1 MIIPATVSR
10 VVSSDEP
17 AAGEGAGDVTLV
29 HQKRDNLADERAE
42 QEKFPAQ
49 KLRKAEFFVFFSLIF
64 HSSALQ

>member
-10 VVSSDEP
+10 VVSSAEP
-17 AAGEGAGDVTLV
+17 AMIPLSN
-29 HQKRDNLADERAE
+29 QKRDNLADERAE